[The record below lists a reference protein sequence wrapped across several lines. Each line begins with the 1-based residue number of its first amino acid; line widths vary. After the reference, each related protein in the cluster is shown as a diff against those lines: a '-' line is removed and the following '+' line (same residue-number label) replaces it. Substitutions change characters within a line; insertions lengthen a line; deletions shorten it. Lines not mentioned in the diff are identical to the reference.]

1 LDCGWIN
8 QQIREVTAAAE
19 NMKQQATTETT
30 NSSGRKYNKHQTGNK
45 LNLATST

>member
-8 QQIREVTAAAE
+8 QQIRVVTATTK
-19 NMKQQATTETT
+19 NIKQQATVETV
-30 NSSGRKYNKHQTGNK
+30 NNNGRKYNKHQTGSK